1 MVKLGSKAK
10 PALLALSMLLLGG
23 FAMAG
28 CGSDD
33 DDKPAQADCSAC
45 SADLMSTCGEA
56 AKACSDDKSVSEA
69 DCQAIVDALCSGDLC
84 TCDVDDTCTAGC
96 DCDFECP

>member
-45 SADLMSTCGEA
+45 SADTKSTCQEA
-56 AKACSDDKSVSEA
+56 AKA
-69 DCQAIVDALCSGDLC
+69 
-84 TCDVDDTCTAGC
+84 
-96 DCDFECP
+96 